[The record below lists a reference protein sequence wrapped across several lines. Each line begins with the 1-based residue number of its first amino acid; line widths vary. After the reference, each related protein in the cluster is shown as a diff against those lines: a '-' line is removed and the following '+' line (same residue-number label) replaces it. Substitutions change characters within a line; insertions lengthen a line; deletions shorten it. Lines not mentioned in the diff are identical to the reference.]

1 MVNNLKNNNYGSSK
15 RQKSSHQ
22 FTCEDM
28 VLEIIYGC
36 DRFDKYD
43 VKAICVANDL
53 KLEDLRKLT
62 EEKVRK
68 NYKEGDTW
76 SEGSLQRQ
84 LNYWFK

>member
-1 MVNNLKNNNYGSSK
+1 MEVVKDKKALINSLA
-15 RQKSSHQ
+15 
-22 FTCEDM
+22 EDI